1 MQARPIVLAALTIG
15 ALAAFASAA
24 TTTTKYR
31 VDITREAKVDL
42 SAMGQPEQDQKTT
55 TVAFLTLALTD
66 TAGGRSVAASVD
78 SLRPDSM
85 LGVPKEVV
93 DSARGASASA
103 FLSAAGR
110 VSNIK
115 AHSDNPIA
123 AGVFPLLNTIFPRM
137 KAGAK
142 VGDAWTDTLDY
153 TSPSGQSGNVSIR
166 MVANWV
172 VMPDEMREGQKAR
185 KVQAA
190 YSLAQ
195 SGQLSSPAG
204 EMTLAGTGTGSAT
217 YWLSADG
224 HLSGAQFSETGA
236 STISSAQ
243 LPAPI
248 PVKSTSTVTVSTLK

>member
-15 ALAAFASAA
+15 AFAAFTAAA
-24 TTTTKYR
+24 TMTTKYR
-31 VDITREAKVDL
+31 IDITREAKVDL
-42 SAMGQPEQDQKTT
+42 SAVGQPEQDQKTT
-55 TVAFLTLALTD
+55 TVAFLTVALTD
-66 TAGGRSVAASVD
+66 TAGGRSVLAKVD
-78 SLRPDSM
+78 SLRPDSA
-85 LGVPKEVV
+85 LGVPQQTI

-110 VSNIK
+110 VSSIK
-115 AHSDNPIA
+115 PLNDNAIA
-123 AGVFPLLNTIFPRM
+123 AGVFPLLNTLFPRI
-137 KAGAK
+137 KGGAK

-153 TSPSGQSGNVSIR
+153 TSPTGQAGSVNVR

-172 VMPDEMREGQKAR
+172 MMPDEMRDGQKAR

-195 SGQLSSPAG
+195 SGQLSGPAG
-204 EMTLAGTGTGSAT
+204 EMNLAGTGTGSAI
-217 YWLSADG
+217 YWLNADG
-224 HLSGAQFSETGA
+224 RLSGAQFSETGA

-248 PVKSTSTVTVSTLK
+248 PVKSTSSVTVTALK